1 MTEKMKPGKVALAL
15 ACLVVVWQ
23 LIWILLVAIGK
34 QPMLDWMLGVH
45 FLLPD
50 ILKVATV
57 TVGSAIVS
65 LLIHFVAG
73 YILGWLFATIWN
85 KSR

>member
-1 MTEKMKPGKVALAL
+1 MAEKMKPRKVALAL

-23 LIWILLVAIGK
+23 LIWILMVAIGK
-34 QPMLDWMLGVH
+34 QPMLDWILGVH
-45 FLLPD
+45 FLAD
-50 ILKVATV
+50 GLKVANV
-57 TVGSAIVS
+57 TVGKAIVS

>member
-1 MTEKMKPGKVALAL
+1 MAEKMKPNKAGLAL

-23 LIWILLVAIGK
+23 LIWILMVAIGK
-34 QPMLDWMLGVH
+34 QPMLDWILGVH
-45 FLLPD
+45 FLADGLR
-50 ILKVATV
+50 V
-57 TVGSAIVS
+57 TSVTFGRAIVS

-85 KSR
+85 KAK